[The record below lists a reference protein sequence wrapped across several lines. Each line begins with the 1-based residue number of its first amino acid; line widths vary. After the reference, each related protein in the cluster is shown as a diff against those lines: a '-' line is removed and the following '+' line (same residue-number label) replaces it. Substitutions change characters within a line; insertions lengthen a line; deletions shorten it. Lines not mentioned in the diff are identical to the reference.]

1 MVSKKCSVCT
11 HPGHVEIDAMLQEP
25 DTTLEEIVRWAQEQ
39 YPQSPKLYAQSL
51 VRHRQSHLKVDLS
64 SGGMGLI
71 LRPDGQLL
79 DTAGR
84 KIEAVGIAAALKTI
98 VTVGIKNILSD
109 PSRVSP
115 KDTIEALRM
124 MRSLGGTSDE
134 LAQMMAMWAS
144 SVNKPKKARDR
155 TVIEV
160 HEPLVAGASEDD
172 EADEDAPEADPWAFL
187 EDETNVAPEKDAEQG
202 AHRKLDW

>member
-25 DTTLEEIVRWAQEQ
+25 DTTLDEIVQWAVEK

-51 VRHRQSHLKVDLS
+51 VRHRQSHLKLDLS
-64 SGGMGLI
+64 AGTGLI
-71 LRPDGQLL
+71 LKSDGQLL

-98 VTVGIKNILSD
+98 VTVGIKNILQD

-115 KDTIEALRM
+115 KDTIEALRL
-124 MRSLGGTSDE
+124 MRSLGGTSEE
-134 LAQMMAMWAS
+134 LAQLMAIWAS
-144 SVNKPKKARDR
+144 AVNKPKKARGAD
-155 TVIEV
+155 VIEA
-160 HEPLVAGASEDD
+160 HEPLAIAAT
-172 EADEDAPEADPWAFL
+172 ADEAPEADPWAFL
-187 EDETNVAPEKDAEQG
+187 GDETNVAPEKNAEHG
-202 AHRKLDW
+202 SHRNKVGW